1 MRWQRGLGVGEYIK
15 ETAPWMLFYH
25 FGDAKFEV
33 KDAVLPRET
42 IAVVLDAH
50 AVCMLYFFQVKNQSI
65 QLKAIVWG

>member
-1 MRWQRGLGVGEYIK
+1 
-15 ETAPWMLFYH
+15 MLFYH